1 MDTYLEDYLTMLRVE
16 KNLSTNSITSYKADL
31 NRYINFLFNIESIKN
46 LNSIRQIHIRNFIRY
61 LNDQN
66 LSSSSINR
74 SFSSIR
80 SYHKFLSGEEK
91 ISHNPT
97 QLLEPPK
104 QSKKLPKVL
113 SVQEVNEIINSV
125 NLESSMGYRDMAI
138 LETLYS
144 AGLRVSELCA
154 LEMNNILFDSSMLRV
169 LGKGNKERYVPL
181 GSKAIK
187 LIDDYCKYVRSKL
200 VDKKQ
205 SDGNV
210 FLSKNGKQLTRMT
223 IFNIMKKW
231 TQLSGINKDI
241 SPHTFRHSFATHL
254 LEGGA
259 DLRAVQEMLGHS
271 DISTT
276 QIYTHLDN
284 EYLKEVHQIGR
295 ASCRERV

>member
-1 MDTYLEDYLTMLRVE
+1 MLRVE
-16 KNLSTNSITSYKADL
+16 KNLSTNSITSYKTDL
-31 NRYINFLFNIESIKN
+31 ERYINFLYNGESIRE
-46 LNSIRQIHIRNFIRY
+46 LNSIRQIHIRNFIRF

-66 LSSSSINR
+66 LSSSTINR

-80 SYHKFLSGEEK
+80 SYHKYLSYEK
-91 ISHNPT
+91 KITHNPT
-97 QLLEPPK
+97 QLLESPK
-104 QSKKLPKVL
+104 ISKKLPKVL
-113 SVQEVNEIINSV
+113 SVQEINEIINSV
-125 NLESSMGYRDMAI
+125 KVENSMGYRDKAI

-144 AGLRVSELCA
+144 AGLRVSELCS
-154 LEMNNILFDSSMLRV
+154 LEMNNILFDSVMLRV
-169 LGKGNKERYVPL
+169 VGKGNKERYVPL
-181 GSKAIK
+181 GDKAIK
-187 LIDDYCKYVRSKL
+187 LINDYCKYIRSAL
-200 VDKKQ
+200 VDKKK

-231 TQLSGINKDI
+231 SRISGINKDI

-259 DLRAVQEMLGHS
+259 DLRSLQEMLGHS

-284 EYLKEVHQIGR
+284 EYLKEVHRTFHPR
-295 ASCRERV
+295 A

>member
-1 MDTYLEDYLTMLRVE
+1 MLRVE

-113 SVQEVNEIINSV
+113 SIQEVNVIINSV

-154 LEMNNILFDSSMLRV
+154 LEMNNILFDSSMLRI

-187 LIDDYCKYVRSKL
+187 LINDYCKYVRSML
-200 VDKKQ
+200 VDKKH

-231 TQLSGINKDI
+231 TLISGINKDI

-284 EYLKEVHQIGR
+284 EYLKEVHQTFHPR
-295 ASCRERV
+295 A

>member
-1 MDTYLEDYLTMLRVE
+1 MLRVE
-16 KNLSTNSITSYKADL
+16 KNLSTNSITSYKTDL
-31 NRYINFLFNIESIKN
+31 ERYINFLYNGESIRE
-46 LNSIRQIHIRNFIRY
+46 LNSIRQIHIRNFIRF

-66 LSSSSINR
+66 LSSSTINR

-80 SYHKFLSGEEK
+80 SYHKYLSYEK
-91 ISHNPT
+91 KITHNPT

-104 QSKKLPKVL
+104 ISKKLPKVL
-113 SVQEVNEIINSV
+113 SIQEINEIINSV
-125 NLESSMGYRDMAI
+125 KVENSMGYRDKAI

-144 AGLRVSELCA
+144 AGLRVSELCS
-154 LEMNNILFDSSMLRV
+154 LEMNNILFDSAMLRV
-169 LGKGNKERYVPL
+169 VGKGNKERYVPL
-181 GSKAIK
+181 GDKAIK
-187 LIDDYCKYVRSKL
+187 LINDYCKYIRSAL
-200 VDKKQ
+200 VDKKK
-205 SDGNV
+205 SHGNV

-231 TQLSGINKDI
+231 SRISGINKDI

-284 EYLKEVHQIGR
+284 EYLKEVHRTFHPR
-295 ASCRERV
+295 A

>member
-16 KNLSTNSITSYKADL
+16 KNLSTNSITSYKTDL
-31 NRYINFLFNIESIKN
+31 KRYINFLFNKESIQD

-66 LSSSSINR
+66 LSSASINR

-80 SYHKFLSGEEK
+80 SYHKYLSGEER

-97 QLLEPPK
+97 QLLEAPK
-104 QSKKLPKVL
+104 ISKKLPKVL
-113 SVQEVNEIINSV
+113 SIQEVDVIINSV
-125 NLESSMGYRDMAI
+125 KLEESMGYRDKAI

-154 LEMNNILFDSSMLRV
+154 LEMNNILFDSAMLRV
-169 LGKGNKERYVPL
+169 VGKGNKERYVPL

-187 LIDDYCKYVRSKL
+187 LINDYCKYIRSL
-200 VDKKQ
+200 LINKKKT
-205 SDGNV
+205 DGNV
-210 FLSKNGKQLTRMT
+210 FLSKNGKKLTRMT

-231 TQLSGINKDI
+231 TQISGINKDI

-284 EYLKEVHQIGR
+284 EYLKEVHRTFHPR
-295 ASCRERV
+295 A

>member
-1 MDTYLEDYLTMLRVE
+1 LDTYLEDYLTMLRVE

-80 SYHKFLSGEEK
+80 SYHKFLSGEEI

-125 NLESSMGYRDMAI
+125 NLENSMGYRDMAI

-284 EYLKEVHQIGR
+284 EYLKEVHQTFHPR
-295 ASCRERV
+295 P

>member
-1 MDTYLEDYLTMLRVE
+1 MLRVE
-16 KNLSTNSITSYKADL
+16 KNLSTNSITSYKTDL
-31 NRYINFLFNIESIKN
+31 ERYINFLYDGESIRE
-46 LNSIRQIHIRNFIRY
+46 LDSIRQIHIRNFIRF

-66 LSSSSINR
+66 LSSSTINR

-80 SYHKFLSGEEK
+80 SYHKYLSYEK
-91 ISHNPT
+91 KITHNPT

-104 QSKKLPKVL
+104 ISKKLPKVL
-113 SVQEVNEIINSV
+113 SIQEINEIINSV
-125 NLESSMGYRDMAI
+125 KVENSMGYRDKAI

-144 AGLRVSELCA
+144 AGLRVSELCS
-154 LEMNNILFDSSMLRV
+154 LEMNNILFDSAMLRV
-169 LGKGNKERYVPL
+169 VGKGNKERYVPL
-181 GSKAIK
+181 GDKAIK
-187 LIDDYCKYVRSKL
+187 LINDYCKYIRSAL
-200 VDKKQ
+200 VDKKK
-205 SDGNV
+205 SHGNV

-231 TQLSGINKDI
+231 SRISGINKDI

-284 EYLKEVHQIGR
+284 EYLKEVHRTFHPR
-295 ASCRERV
+295 A

>member
-16 KNLSTNSITSYKADL
+16 KNLSTNSITSYKTDL
-31 NRYINFLFNIESIKN
+31 KRYINFLINKESIQD

-66 LSSSSINR
+66 LSSASINR

-80 SYHKFLSGEEK
+80 SYHKYLSGEEK

-97 QLLEPPK
+97 QLLDPPK
-104 QSKKLPKVL
+104 ISKKLPKVL
-113 SVQEVNEIINSV
+113 SIPDVDVIINSV
-125 NLESSMGYRDMAI
+125 KLEESMGYRDKAI

-154 LEMNNILFDSSMLRV
+154 LEMNNILFDSAMLRV
-169 LGKGNKERYVPL
+169 VGKGNKERYVPL

-187 LIDDYCKYVRSKL
+187 LINDYCKYIRSL
-200 VDKKQ
+200 LINKKKT
-205 SDGNV
+205 DGNV
-210 FLSKNGKQLTRMT
+210 FLSKNGKKLTRMT

-231 TQLSGINKDI
+231 TKISGINKDI

-284 EYLKEVHQIGR
+284 EYLKEVHRTFHPR
-295 ASCRERV
+295 A

>member
-1 MDTYLEDYLTMLRVE
+1 MLRVE
-16 KNLSTNSITSYKADL
+16 KNLSTNSITSYKTDL
-31 NRYINFLFNIESIKN
+31 ERYINFLYDGESIRE
-46 LNSIRQIHIRNFIRY
+46 LDSIRQIHIRNFIRF

-66 LSSSSINR
+66 LSSSTINR

-80 SYHKFLSGEEK
+80 SYHKYLSYEK
-91 ISHNPT
+91 KITHNPT

-104 QSKKLPKVL
+104 ISKKLPKVL
-113 SVQEVNEIINSV
+113 SVQEINEIINSV
-125 NLESSMGYRDMAI
+125 KVENSMGYRDKAI

-144 AGLRVSELCA
+144 AGLRVSELCS
-154 LEMNNILFDSSMLRV
+154 LEMNNILFDSAMLRV
-169 LGKGNKERYVPL
+169 VGKGNKERYVPL
-181 GSKAIK
+181 GDKAIK
-187 LIDDYCKYVRSKL
+187 LINDYCKYIRSAL
-200 VDKKQ
+200 VDKKK
-205 SDGNV
+205 SHGNV

-223 IFNIMKKW
+223 IFNIMKRW
-231 TQLSGINKDI
+231 ARISGINKDI

-284 EYLKEVHQIGR
+284 EYLKEVHRTFHPR
-295 ASCRERV
+295 A

>member
-1 MDTYLEDYLTMLRVE
+1 MLRVE
-16 KNLSTNSITSYKADL
+16 KNLSTNSITSYKTDL
-31 NRYINFLFNIESIKN
+31 KRYINFLFNKESIQD

-66 LSSSSINR
+66 LSSASINR

-80 SYHKFLSGEEK
+80 SYHKYLSGEER

-97 QLLEPPK
+97 QLLEAPK
-104 QSKKLPKVL
+104 ISKKLPKVL
-113 SVQEVNEIINSV
+113 SIQEVDVIINSV
-125 NLESSMGYRDMAI
+125 KLEESMGYRDKAI

-154 LEMNNILFDSSMLRV
+154 LEMNNILFDSAMLRV
-169 LGKGNKERYVPL
+169 VGKGNKERYVPL

-187 LIDDYCKYVRSKL
+187 LINDYCKYIRSL
-200 VDKKQ
+200 LINKKKT
-205 SDGNV
+205 DGNV
-210 FLSKNGKQLTRMT
+210 FLSKNGKKLTRMT

-231 TQLSGINKDI
+231 TKISGINKDI

-284 EYLKEVHQIGR
+284 EYLKEVHR
-295 ASCRERV
+295 TFHPRS

>member
-154 LEMNNILFDSSMLRV
+154 LEMNNILFDSSMLRI

-187 LIDDYCKYVRSKL
+187 LIDDYCKYVRFKL
-200 VDKKQ
+200 VGKKH

-231 TQLSGINKDI
+231 TLISGINKAI

-284 EYLKEVHQIGR
+284 EYLKEVHQTFHPR
-295 ASCRERV
+295 A

>member
-1 MDTYLEDYLTMLRVE
+1 MLRVE

-113 SVQEVNEIINSV
+113 SIQEVNEIINSV
-125 NLESSMGYRDMAI
+125 NLESTMGYRDMAI

-154 LEMNNILFDSSMLRV
+154 LEMNNILFDSSMLRI

-187 LIDDYCKYVRSKL
+187 LIDNYCKYVRSKL
-200 VDKKQ
+200 VDKKH

-223 IFNIMKKW
+223 IFNIMRKW
-231 TQLSGINKDI
+231 AQISGINKDI

-284 EYLKEVHQIGR
+284 EYLKEVHR
-295 ASCRERV
+295 TFHPRS

>member
-1 MDTYLEDYLTMLRVE
+1 MLRVE
-16 KNLSTNSITSYKADL
+16 KNLSTNSITSYKTDL

-113 SVQEVNEIINSV
+113 SIQEVNVIINSV

-144 AGLRVSELCA
+144 AGLRVSELCG
-154 LEMNNILFDSSMLRV
+154 LEMNNILFDSSMLRI

-187 LIDDYCKYVRSKL
+187 LINDYCKYVRSML
-200 VDKKQ
+200 VDKKH

-231 TQLSGINKDI
+231 TLISGINKDI

-284 EYLKEVHQIGR
+284 EYLKEVHQTFHPR
-295 ASCRERV
+295 A

>member
-1 MDTYLEDYLTMLRVE
+1 MLRIE
-16 KNLSTNSITSYKADL
+16 KNLSTNSIVSYKADL
-31 NRYINFLFNIESIKN
+31 NRYLNFLFNIESIKN

-91 ISHNPT
+91 MSHNPT

-113 SVQEVNEIINSV
+113 SVQEINEIINSV
-125 NLESSMGYRDMAI
+125 NLESPMGYRDIAI

-154 LEMNNILFDSSMLRV
+154 LEMNNILSNSSMLRV
-169 LGKGNKERYVPL
+169 LGKGNKERFVPL
-181 GSKAIK
+181 GSKVIK
-187 LIDDYCKYVRSKL
+187 LIDDYCKHVRSKL
-200 VDKKQ
+200 VDKKK

-231 TQLSGINKDI
+231 TQISGINKDI

-259 DLRAVQEMLGHS
+259 DLRSVQEMLGHS

-284 EYLKEVHQIGR
+284 EYLKEVHQTFHPR
-295 ASCRERV
+295 A

>member
-1 MDTYLEDYLTMLRVE
+1 MLRVE
-16 KNLSTNSITSYKADL
+16 KNLSTNSITSYKTDL
-31 NRYINFLFNIESIKN
+31 ERYINFLYNGESIRE
-46 LNSIRQIHIRNFIRY
+46 LNSIRQIHIRNFIRF

-66 LSSSSINR
+66 LSSSTINR

-80 SYHKFLSGEEK
+80 SYHKYLSYEK
-91 ISHNPT
+91 KITHNPT

-104 QSKKLPKVL
+104 ISKKLPKVL
-113 SVQEVNEIINSV
+113 SIQEINEIINSV
-125 NLESSMGYRDMAI
+125 KVENSMGYRDKAI

-144 AGLRVSELCA
+144 AGLRVSELCS
-154 LEMNNILFDSSMLRV
+154 LEMNNILFDSAMLRV
-169 LGKGNKERYVPL
+169 VGKGNKERYVPL
-181 GSKAIK
+181 GDKAIK
-187 LIDDYCKYVRSKL
+187 LINDYCKYIRSAL
-200 VDKKQ
+200 VDKKK

-231 TQLSGINKDI
+231 SRISGINKDI

-284 EYLKEVHQIGR
+284 EYLKEVHRTFHPR
-295 ASCRERV
+295 A

>member
-1 MDTYLEDYLTMLRVE
+1 MLRVE
-16 KNLSTNSITSYKADL
+16 KNLSTNSIKSYKSDL
-31 NRYINFLFNIESIKN
+31 RRYINFIFNIESIKD
-46 LNSIRQIHIRNFIRY
+46 LNSIRQVHIRNFIRY

-91 ISHNPT
+91 ITHNPT

-104 QSKKLPKVL
+104 LSKKLPMVL

-125 NLESSMGYRDMAI
+125 NLESTMGYRDIAI

-154 LEMNNILFDSSMLRV
+154 LEMNNLLFDSSMLRV

-187 LIDDYCKYVRSKL
+187 LINDYCKYVRSKL
-200 VDKKQ
+200 INKKY

-231 TQLSGINKDI
+231 AQISGLNKDI

-284 EYLKEVHQIGR
+284 EYLKEVHQTFHPR
-295 ASCRERV
+295 A